1 MEFLWMVILTFTE
14 QVVLP
19 ELLVQERPLSLLIEL
34 KVTNGDKLM
43 ISSTPQFQ
51 IEKLINSALLKFKWM
66 KFLIKFN
73 NLNGSVWIMKDKKTL
88 ETKKFKK
95 WRLNNLELSLK
106 NNNKEESM
114 ILTNKKNRLSD
125 IKWRR
130 KCKKL
135 GGKLFIQILYKTTT

>member
-19 ELLVQERPLSLLIEL
+19 ELLVQDKPLSLLIEL
-34 KVTNGDKLM
+34 KVINGDKLM

-135 GGKLFIQILYKTTT
+135 GDKLFIQILYKTTK

>member
-1 MEFLWMVILTFTE
+1 MVIPTFTD

-88 ETKKFKK
+88 ETKKLRK

-106 NNNKEESM
+106 KNNKEESM

-125 IKWRR
+125 IKSRR

>member
-1 MEFLWMVILTFTE
+1 MEFLWMVILMFTE

-19 ELLVQERPLSLLIEL
+19 ELLVQDKPLSLLIEL
-34 KVTNGDKLM
+34 KVINGDKLM

-51 IEKLINSALLKFKWM
+51 IEKLINSALLRFRWM

>member
-1 MEFLWMVILTFTE
+1 MVIPTFTD

-19 ELLVQERPLSLLIEL
+19 ELLVQERLLSLLIGL

-43 ISSTPQFQ
+43 IFSTPQFQ

-66 KFLIKFN
+66 KFQIKFN
-73 NLNGSVWIMKDKKTL
+73 NSNGSVWIMKDKKTL
-88 ETKKFKK
+88 ETKKLRK

-106 NNNKEESM
+106 NNKKEESM

-125 IKWRR
+125 IKSRR

>member
-1 MEFLWMVILTFTE
+1 MVILTFTE

-51 IEKLINSALLKFKWM
+51 IEKLINSALLRFKWM